1 MRANQEFKIEDP
13 SYRVKHDDEII
24 VTLPPLKD
32 VAITPENIPL
42 DILYEDDA
50 LIVINKPAGMV
61 VHPAPGHSGGTL
73 VNALMAHC
81 GKSLS
86 GIGGE
91 RRPGIVHRLDK
102 DTSGVMVAC
111 KHDKAHHY
119 IAEQFASHGK
129 DGRLQRR
136 YQCFVWS
143 SPVPAAGRI
152 EASLARH
159 SQHRTKIQVSQ
170 SPQAR
175 FAATQYKVLQKW
187 GTPSIISLLECTLE
201 TGRTHQIRVHMAHLG
216 HPVVG
221 DRLYGSSQLTRV
233 NTLPATVKTS
243 AENLNRQALHAAH
256 LGFEH
261 PDTKIQ
267 MSFDAPLPEDMADLK
282 RALEKHL

>member
-32 VAITPENIPL
+32 VAIKAENMPL

-50 LIVINKPAGMV
+50 LVVINKPAGMV
-61 VHPAPGHSGGTL
+61 VHPAPGHHSGTL

-81 GKSLS
+81 GTSLS

-119 IAEQFASHGK
+119 LAEQFASHGK

-152 EASLARH
+152 DAALARH
-159 SQHRTKIQVSQ
+159 TSIAPKFRFRK
-170 SPQAR
+170 AR
-175 FAATQYKVLQKW
+175 KHGLRPPNIKW
-187 GTPSIISLLECTLE
+187 CKNGARLPLSRYWNASLRRVARIKSECIW
-201 TGRTHQIRVHMAHLG
+201 RI
-216 HPVVG
+216 
-221 DRLYGSSQLTRV
+221 
-233 NTLPATVKTS
+233 
-243 AENLNRQALHAAH
+243 
-256 LGFEH
+256 
-261 PDTKIQ
+261 
-267 MSFDAPLPEDMADLK
+267 
-282 RALEKHL
+282 